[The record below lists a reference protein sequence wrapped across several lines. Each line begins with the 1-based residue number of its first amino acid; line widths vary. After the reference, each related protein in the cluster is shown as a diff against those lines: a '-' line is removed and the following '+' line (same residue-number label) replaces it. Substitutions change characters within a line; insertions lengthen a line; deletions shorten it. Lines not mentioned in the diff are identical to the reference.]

1 MLRFEFK
8 KQLTAFGI
16 LLTVTMFSL
25 NLAVAAFFWRDGFSS
40 DARDAAAARDELLAL
55 YESDRARYDEI
66 YADFRSRVSAY
77 EAEQYTYLLSNDGR
91 ALSVFENKL
100 IDTDSYGDM
109 RLFYDLDA
117 IINRP
122 ESYRAALSGCC
133 PTRRSAYRSLTAAT
147 STAITRTCCASTTGQ
162 PTCRF
167 RSRRRAAGTSFF
179 RCRRRLCFSPPR
191 CSDCTAAASRS
202 KGAAV

>member
-109 RLFYDLDA
+109 RLFSDLDA

-122 ESYRAALSGCC
+122 ESYRAALLG
-133 PTRRSAYRSLTAAT
+133 L
-147 STAITRTCCASTTGQ
+147 
-162 PTCRF
+162 
-167 RSRRRAAGTSFF
+167 
-179 RCRRRLCFSPPR
+179 L
-191 CSDCTAAASRS
+191 SD
-202 KGAAV
+202 